1 MTKNIQQ
8 KITNKKRKK
17 EKRGK
22 EADEGAQESEEKGI
36 PNPLNEKVLKKL
48 EKMRKDMSKLKLNQ
62 EFNIDVEKYLLP
74 EADTSMVP
82 PLPEQPQPN
91 PAMVQTP
98 PPVTQTGLT
107 PTEQA
112 LLSEEERMIALRNR
126 GLV

>member
-1 MTKNIQQ
+1 
-8 KITNKKRKK
+8 
-17 EKRGK
+17 
-22 EADEGAQESEEKGI
+22 
-36 PNPLNEKVLKKL
+36 
-48 EKMRKDMSKLKLNQ
+48 MRKDMSKLKLNQ

-126 GLV
+126 GMV